1 MSGNA
6 VLPSRCPPPSL
17 RYAGVL
23 PGGMTVPFGSR
34 CPALVA
40 APDPGASMTAGWRME
55 KLAGKDIDEA
65 QSSKGG
71 LPVWVLL
78 VGVYG
83 DSLIGI

>member
-1 MSGNA
+1 
-6 VLPSRCPPPSL
+6 
-17 RYAGVL
+17 
-23 PGGMTVPFGSR
+23 
-34 CPALVA
+34 
-40 APDPGASMTAGWRME
+40 MTAGWRME